1 MLVCQDKEW
10 ASILSPVESLWRILI
25 NILNIPVY
33 IWKKLGLP
41 CGGGS
46 GDRGSRETNEALDN
60 KRWRLASRGGA
71 ETERR
76 EPLVGAGVQ
85 SEDWGW
91 VSCGDVRQGDDRG

>member
-46 GDRGSRETNEALDN
+46 GDRGAG
-60 KRWRLASRGGA
+60 RLMR
-71 ETERR
+71 
-76 EPLVGAGVQ
+76 L
-85 SEDWGW
+85 
-91 VSCGDVRQGDDRG
+91 